1 MQWFLPELSGRSN
14 SHQNF
19 SVNAVCLCSEQLSKL
34 ISGWSS
40 GNYSNRFC
48 RQYVSLFASIVA
60 ILSLLLTSDR
70 KSSRCKR
77 SLLYICCLSLFLY
90 SFFLNCLFL
99 IVDNDA
105 FFCLFLIVDNDTF
118 LFIFSLLW
126 IMMPFSSIIF
136 TYFG

>member
-1 MQWFLPELSGRSN
+1 MQKTKNMQWFLPELSGRSN

-90 SFFLNCLFL
+90 SFSS
-99 IVDNDA
+99 IV
-105 FFCLFLIVDNDTF
+105 
-118 LFIFSLLW
+118 FSLLW
-126 IMMPFSSIIF
+126 IMMPFFVYSSLWIMIPF
-136 TYFG
+136 CLSFPYCG